1 MIFFNNLVIGYQ
13 NSPVTEAINGTI
25 TKASLTAII
34 GPNGAGKST
43 LLKSICGITEP
54 ISGNIEFSSGMHSG
68 IAWLPQQSNLDRD
81 FPIDVFEVVSMGCWP
96 RKGILK
102 RLTSGEIHKVNNA
115 LQQVGILDLKKT
127 SIDQLSGGQFQRML
141 FARLLVQDTPIMLMD
156 EPFAGIDEETQKL
169 LLELIIDL
177 HQQGKTIIA
186 VLHDIS
192 LVERHFT
199 DIIHIKQ
206 GCVSFNKGV
215 ASSHKVHC

>member
-1 MIFFNNLVIGYQ
+1 
-13 NSPVTEAINGTI
+13 
-25 TKASLTAII
+25 
-34 GPNGAGKST
+34 
-43 LLKSICGITEP
+43 
-54 ISGNIEFSSGMHSG
+54 
-68 IAWLPQQSNLDRD
+68 
-81 FPIDVFEVVSMGCWP
+81 MGCWP

-102 RLTSGEIHKVNNA
+102 RLTSEEIQKVNNA

-141 FARLLVQDTPIMLMD
+141 FARLLVQDAPIMLMD
-156 EPFAGIDEETQKL
+156 EPFVGIDEETQTL

-206 GCVSFNKGV
+206 GCVSFYKGV
-215 ASSHKVHC
+215 ASSQKEHG